1 MFNLTDFAL
10 NMLANNPKIANNPQA
25 QNYIS
30 VIRSGDAAKGAEIAN
45 NICNSFGV
53 TPEEGVA
60 RAKNFFHI

>member
-1 MFNLTDFAL
+1 MFSMTDFAL

-30 VIRSGDAAKGAEIAN
+30 VIRSGDSAKGAEIAK
-45 NICNSFGV
+45 NICSSYGV

-60 RAKNFFHI
+60 KAKNFFNI